1 MSGDGGIL
9 DSSAV
14 KRYWFL
20 AALILTIPIGL
31 MWPDFGH
38 QVKAN
43 GNVIPIFVG
52 VMLGIAGFTMDTT
65 LLVKQAMNYRA
76 VLPVLASTYLLAP
89 TAAFGLAKLLGPADD
104 PHFLPATMIM
114 AAQAGSLASAIA
126 LTIMAGGSR
135 ELALICTLVSNA
147 LTVVLTPFI
156 LEQTITADYI
166 KTFGAGDQITFPLGE
181 MIGRM
186 VLCVL
191 LPIVIGQLMRPVLWE
206 RTEKIRGVVRVV
218 PQFIILI
225 FVYTGFAAAT
235 AKITNNPELAVR
247 FMVLSVLLH
256 IILLG
261 GNALIGRALNLE
273 WPERTAVIL
282 CGSQKTLPNGIY
294 IWGAFFQANPY
305 GAVPL
310 VLYHLFQL
318 IVDTLL
324 VPFFEKRNP
333 PPVEAEAPAG
343 CHSGGVDKD

>member
-1 MSGDGGIL
+1 VSGAGGIL
-9 DSSAV
+9 SSPVV

-20 AALILTIPIGL
+20 SALILTIPIGL
-31 MWPDFGH
+31 MWPEFGH
-38 QVKAN
+38 SVKAN
-43 GNVIPIFVG
+43 GKVIPIFVG
-52 VMLGIAGFTMDTT
+52 IMLGIAGFTMDTT
-65 LLVKQAMNYRA
+65 RLVKQAMNYRA

-89 TAAFGLAKLLGPADD
+89 AAAYGLAKALGPANDT
-104 PHFLPATMIM
+104 HFLPATMIM

-156 LEQTITADYI
+156 LELTISTNYI
-166 KTFGAGDQITFPLGE
+166 KDLSGNTQIAFPLGE
-181 MIGRM
+181 MILRM

-191 LPIVIGQLMRPVLWE
+191 LPIIVGQLLRPVLWE
-206 RTEKIRGVVRVV
+206 RTKKIRGAIRVI
-218 PQFIILI
+218 PQFIILV

-235 AKITNNPELAVR
+235 AKITNSPELAVR

-256 IILLG
+256 TILLG
-261 GNALIGRALNLE
+261 GNALVAKWLNLE

-294 IWGAFFQANPY
+294 IWGTFFQANPY

-324 VPFFEKRNP
+324 VPLFEKRNP

-343 CHSGGVDKD
+343 CHSGSTDKG

>member
-1 MSGDGGIL
+1 MSESGGIIN
-9 DSSAV
+9 ARTV

-20 AALILTIPIGL
+20 TALILTIPVGL
-31 MWPDFGH
+31 MWPEFGH
-38 QVKAN
+38 QVKSN
-43 GNVIPIFVG
+43 GKVIPIFVG

-65 LLVKQAMNYRA
+65 RLVKQAMNYRA
-76 VLPVLASTYLLAP
+76 LLPVMGSTYLLAP
-89 TAAFGLAKLLGPADD
+89 TAAYVLAKLLGPEDD

-156 LEQTITADYI
+156 LEQSISAEYI
-166 KTFGAGDQITFPLGE
+166 SQLSGDDQITFPLGE
-181 MIGRM
+181 MILRM

-191 LPIVIGQLMRPVLWE
+191 LPIAVGQLLRPMLWE
-206 RTEKIRGVVRVV
+206 RTEKIRGAIRVV

-235 AKITNNPELAVR
+235 GKITNSPELAVR
-247 FMVLSVLLH
+247 FMILSMLLH
-256 IILLG
+256 GILLG
-261 GNALIGRALNLE
+261 GNALVAKILNLD

-294 IWGAFFQANPY
+294 IWGTFFQANPY
-305 GAVPL
+305 GALPL

-333 PPVEAEAPAG
+333 PPIEAEAPAG
-343 CHSGGVDKD
+343 CHSGRGDKG